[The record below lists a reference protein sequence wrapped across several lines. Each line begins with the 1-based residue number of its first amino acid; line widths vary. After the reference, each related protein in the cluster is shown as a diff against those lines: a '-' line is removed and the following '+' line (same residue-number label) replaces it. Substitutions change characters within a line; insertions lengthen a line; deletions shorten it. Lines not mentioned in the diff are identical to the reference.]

1 LSQRLKDTFARGAA
15 EGRTLFMP
23 YVTAGYPEPTDTVP
37 ILLAMEAGGADVI
50 ELGVPFT
57 DPVADGATVQHANEV
72 AVAGGTTYRHCL
84 QFVREARAQG
94 LAAPVLLMGYMNP
107 VLAYGLERALADA
120 AAAGADGFI
129 IVDLPPEEAGEF
141 LELCAKH
148 DLSFVPLV
156 APTTADDRL
165 DSVAAAGDA
174 FLYCVSVTGTTGQRD
189 HLPADLGAFLQR
201 VRAHSAL
208 PLAVGFGIS
217 RREHVEAVG
226 KMADAAIVG
235 SAIIAT
241 IDAAEPERRA
251 ERVREYVE
259 GVTGH

>member
-1 LSQRLKDTFARGAA
+1 
-15 EGRTLFMP
+15 M
-23 YVTAGYPEPTDTVP
+23 
-37 ILLAMEAGGADVI
+37 
-50 ELGVPFT
+50 
-57 DPVADGATVQHANEV
+57 
-72 AVAGGTTYRHCL
+72 
-84 QFVREARAQG
+84 
-94 LAAPVLLMGYMNP
+94 
-107 VLAYGLERALADA
+107 ERALADT

-129 IVDLPPEEAGEF
+129 MVDLPPEEAGEF
-141 LELCAKH
+141 LELCLKH

-156 APTTADDRL
+156 APTTAEERL
-165 DSVAAAGDA
+165 DSVAATGDA

-189 HLPADLGAFLQR
+189 QLPPGLGAFLDR
-201 VRAHSAL
+201 VRAHTRL